1 MFYWILRQFCR
12 IINKSEGLDNIYS
25 LFQQNIKSCNA
36 EGDITFDESHLHIY
50 TFWRTTQQRK
60 TAQTLVFAR
69 LLIYRYSIIF
79 EILGFRHSTVLILV
93 FDGVKVKTTNTGSEP
108 RLRQLSAHYQVL
120 LRTGFV
126 VRTRFERRFPPFF
139 HRLWYLQESFNIA
152 VHCYYSL
159 ATRVRWVC
167 CRVARSVCK

>member
-25 LFQQNIKSCNA
+25 LFKQNIKSCNA

-79 EILGFRHSTVLILV
+79 EILGFRHPTVFILV
-93 FDGVKVKTTNTGSEP
+93 FDGVKVKTTNTGIRTSAEAVI
-108 RLRQLSAHYQVL
+108 RVLS
-120 LRTGFV
+120 GF
-126 VRTRFERRFPPFF
+126 TSHRFCCSNTFRATFSAIFPSP
-139 HRLWYLQESFNIA
+139 LIS
-152 VHCYYSL
+152 
-159 ATRVRWVC
+159 TRVFQYSC
-167 CRVARSVCK
+167 TLLL

>member
-1 MFYWILRQFCR
+1 MPKVCWRY
-12 IINKSEGLDNIYS
+12 
-25 LFQQNIKSCNA
+25 A
-36 EGDITFDESHLHIY
+36 DITRDDSHLHIY

-60 TAQTLVFAR
+60 TAQTLDFAR

-167 CRVARSVCK
+167 SRVARSVCK

>member
-25 LFQQNIKSCNA
+25 LFKQNIKSCNA

-79 EILGFRHSTVLILV
+79 EILGFRHSMILILV
-93 FDGVKVKTTNTGSEP
+93 FDGVKVKTTNTGIRTSAEAVI
-108 RLRQLSAHYQVL
+108 RVLSGFTSHRFCCSNTF
-120 LRTGFV
+120 RTTFSAI
-126 VRTRFERRFPPFF
+126 FPSP
-139 HRLWYLQESFNIA
+139 LIS
-152 VHCYYSL
+152 
-159 ATRVRWVC
+159 TRVFEYSC
-167 CRVARSVCK
+167 TLLL